1 MTELQSIRVPTVE
14 SASILA
20 SVVCGVDGSEEAAE
34 AVRQAALLAAPAA
47 RFELV
52 GVIHAGLVE
61 SVASVMPAL
70 TVEPERLLRKQAW
83 AALEDAS
90 RDVRGQIE
98 VTTTL
103 RTGPAAALLEVE
115 ARRLEA
121 DTIAVGSHGQG
132 RLAGKLLGSVATR
145 VVHDARRS
153 VLVARSAP
161 TATFPRRIIVG
172 VDESEPSARALA
184 IGRELSRRTGA
195 AARPRARARQLACR
209 SARRARHIG
218 GPADRRIPRQA
229 RAALAGKRQRSGR
242 ASCRRVRARRA
253 LERPGNHRG
262 QAPYGAWPHG
272 VQTG

>member
-1 MTELQSIRVPTVE
+1 MTELQSIHVPTVE

-34 AVRQAALLAAPAA
+34 AVRQAALLAVPAA

-52 GVIHAGLVE
+52 AVIHAGLVE

-98 VTTTL
+98 VATTL

-115 ARRLEA
+115 ARRLGA

-161 TATFPRRIIVG
+161 ATFPCRIIVG

-195 AARPRARARQLACR
+195 DLDPVHVLDSSPAAALVERATAEDLLIVGSRGRRGLR
-209 SARRARHIG
+209 SLGSVSEAVAH
-218 GPADRRIPRQA
+218 
-229 RAALAGKRQRSGR
+229 RAAGSVLV
-242 ASCRRVRARRA
+242 VR
-253 LERPGNHRG
+253 
-262 QAPYGAWPHG
+262 
-272 VQTG
+272 

>member
-1 MTELQSIRVPTVE
+1 MTELQPIHVPAVD
-14 SASILA
+14 SASF
-20 SVVCGVDGSEEAAE
+20 SPVVCGVDGSEEAAE

-90 RDVRGQIE
+90 RDVRRRIE

-145 VVHDARRS
+145 VVHDAAALGPGR
-153 VLVARSAP
+153 ASAP
-161 TATFPRRIIVG
+161 NRDVPAPHRRRRRRVRAVG
-172 VDESEPSARALA
+172 CGRSPSA
-184 IGRELSRRTGA
+184 GELSRRTGA
-195 AARPRARARQLACR
+195 DLDPVHVLDSSPAAALVERATCGRPA
-209 SARRARHIG
+209 G
-218 GPADRRIPRQA
+218 RRIPRQA
-229 RAALAGKRQRSGR
+229 RAALAGKRQRGGR
-242 ASCRRVRARRA
+242 ASAAGSVLVVR
-253 LERPGNHRG
+253 
-262 QAPYGAWPHG
+262 
-272 VQTG
+272 

>member
-90 RDVRGQIE
+90 RVVRGQIE

-184 IGRELSRRTGA
+184 IGRELSSRTGA
-195 AARPRARARQLACR
+195 DLDPVHVLDSSPAAALVERATSEDLLIVGSRGKRGLR
-209 SARRARHIG
+209 SLGSVSEAVAH
-218 GPADRRIPRQA
+218 
-229 RAALAGKRQRSGR
+229 RAAGSVLV
-242 ASCRRVRARRA
+242 VR
-253 LERPGNHRG
+253 
-262 QAPYGAWPHG
+262 
-272 VQTG
+272 